1 MFRKKIIFILAMLGV
16 ISALLLVKETSKTSS
31 DQPIHRI
38 EPLKKTPMN
47 VIAATGIIESFGQNI
62 NIGAAEN
69 GIIEEVYVG
78 IGASVK
84 RGDPLFKIDSSYLE
98 AELEIN
104 KAKEAIAEAE
114 LQVIQGHLNRL
125 KAVKNSEAISELEL
139 FLKEGEENLANAK
152 LHQARVEKEKTLFLI
167 KRLLICSPVNGT
179 VLERNINK
187 GEFFH
192 VPDTFTPSMVIGDTS
207 LLQIRADI
215 DEQNAIFIV
224 PGASGV
230 ASPKNCPNIR
240 IPLKYLR
247 IEPCVIPKKSLTG
260 SSREKIDTR
269 VLQVIY
275 TFEPAEDLS
284 LYVGQQVELYI
295 ERPEKEN
302 MNEYQF

>member
-1 MFRKKIIFILAMLGV
+1 MFRKKIIFILAILGAM
-16 ISALLLVKETSKTSS
+16 SALLLVKETSKTSS
-31 DQPIHRI
+31 DQSINRI
-38 EPLKKTPMN
+38 EPLKKPLMN

-62 NIGAAEN
+62 NIGAAES

-84 RGDPLFKIDSSYLE
+84 RGDPLFKIDSSHLE
-98 AELEIN
+98 AELKIN
-104 KAKEAIAEAE
+104 EAKKAIAQAE
-114 LQVIQGHLNRL
+114 LQLIQGHLKRL
-125 KAVKNSEAISELEL
+125 KAVKNSEAVSDLEL
-139 FLKEGEENLANAK
+139 FLKESEENLAKAK

-167 KRLLICSPVNGT
+167 KRLLICSPIDGT

-192 VPDTFTPSMVIGDTS
+192 VADAFTPSMVIGNTS
-207 LLQIRADI
+207 LLQIRADV
-215 DEQNAIFIV
+215 DEQNAVFVV

-230 ASPKNCPNIR
+230 ASPKNCPNTR

-275 TFEPAEDLS
+275 TFEPTEDLS
-284 LYVGQQVELYI
+284 LYIGQQVELYI
-295 ERPEKEN
+295 ERPEK
-302 MNEYQF
+302 